1 MSAESDGKSTRTGQ
15 PDLLASLPAEGPPA
29 SRPASGIDPAAIEEL
44 LTGVRDLREQVAGLR
59 EAAAAERPSPV
70 PSALPEAVSET
81 VPEAPT
87 LEALEA
93 WGDNLVARVAEAA
106 RTEAAPAAAA
116 GEDAAAALADHA
128 GRIEDAAAKTAAAA
142 ERVDQGMETTGDR
155 VAAEVKE
162 AVTRIET
169 GLAKTRDHVTRQAGS
184 VIATLDVIRTQTA
197 GPKFGLKAILAF
209 LIVFVLGM
217 LLESHIHLLYR
228 WQ

>member
-1 MSAESDGKSTRTGQ
+1 MTAESDGKGRRTGQ

-29 SRPASGIDPAAIEEL
+29 LRPDPGIDPAAIEEL

-59 EAAAAERPSPV
+59 EAAAAERPSP
-70 PSALPEAVSET
+70 EAET
-81 VPEAPT
+81 LT

-93 WGDNLVARVAEAA
+93 WGDSLVTRVADAA
-106 RTEAAPAAAA
+106 RTEAAPAAAP

-128 GRIEDAAAKTAAAA
+128 GRIEKAAAKTAAAA
-142 ERVDQGMETTGDR
+142 ERVDGGLSATADR
-155 VAAEVKE
+155 VAAGIGET
-162 AVTRIET
+162 ADRIET
-169 GLAKTRDHVTRQAGS
+169 SLAATRDHVTRQAGS

-197 GPKFGLKAILAF
+197 GPKFGLKAIFAL